1 MQRCKWEDNI
11 EMNLREM
18 GCEDVDWIRLSHG
31 TVAGCCEHDT

>member
-18 GCEDVDWIRLSHG
+18 GSEEVDRISGLGHA
-31 TVAGCCEHDT
+31 VAFYGNA